1 MLLYRVLSVLL
12 FPFIEIYLFWRVYKK
27 KEDKKRLRERFG
39 KSTQPRPKGDLI
51 WIHAVSVGETNSA
64 LIFVDE
70 LFKKFPESSVLFT
83 TTTLTS
89 ASVVQSKIPTFKG
102 AVIHQFLPIDS
113 LFCVREFLQYW
124 RPSKTFFIES
134 EIWPNLISEA
144 HSYGSKMF
152 LINARMSQKSVNHWH
167 YAKGFGV
174 KIFENFDAIFAQSIE
189 DQKRFA
195 DLSKKEVFFYGNLK
209 SQARDLAFDDAE
221 VANLKEQIGNRKF
234 WIAASTHKGEEEIIL
249 KTHQNLKKYFP
260 DILTILIPRH
270 PNRAAEIKLLFSE
283 TKFAQRSKKQKL
295 TDSTEIYLADTLGE
309 LGNFYRLADFVF
321 LGGSLL
327 PIGGHNP
334 FEPIRLNCAVITGPH
349 VFNFAEV
356 YENLKSQNACVF
368 VNSADDLAKRVVDI
382 LSNPD
387 LAKSLTEAGP
397 KSLRQPENIA
407 AKIIKKIENSIS
419 Q

>member
-1 MLLYRVLSVLL
+1 
-12 FPFIEIYLFWRVYKK
+12 
-27 KEDKKRLRERFG
+27 
-39 KSTQPRPKGDLI
+39 
-51 WIHAVSVGETNSA
+51 
-64 LIFVDE
+64 
-70 LFKKFPESSVLFT
+70 
-83 TTTLTS
+83 
-89 ASVVQSKIPTFKG
+89 
-102 AVIHQFLPIDS
+102 
-113 LFCVREFLQYW
+113 
-124 RPSKTFFIES
+124 
-134 EIWPNLISEA
+134 
-144 HSYGSKMF
+144 MF
-152 LINARMSQKSVNHWH
+152 LINARMSQKSVDHWH

-209 SQARDLAFDDAE
+209 SQARDLVFDDIE
-221 VANLKEQIGNRKF
+221 VANLKEQIGYRKF

-270 PNRAAEIKLLFSE
+270 PNRAAEIKLLFGE

-309 LGNFYRLADFVF
+309 LGNFYQLADFVF

-334 FEPIRLNCAVITGPH
+334 FEPIKLNCAVITGPH

-356 YENLKSQNACVF
+356 YEHLKSQNACIF
-368 VNSADDLAKRVVDI
+368 VNSADDLTKRVGDI
-382 LSNPD
+382 LSNPYH
-387 LAKSLTEAGP
+387 AKSLAEKGLNSTIQ
-397 KSLRQPENIA
+397 SENIA
-407 AKIIKKIENSIS
+407 AKIINQIENFTSR
-419 Q
+419 